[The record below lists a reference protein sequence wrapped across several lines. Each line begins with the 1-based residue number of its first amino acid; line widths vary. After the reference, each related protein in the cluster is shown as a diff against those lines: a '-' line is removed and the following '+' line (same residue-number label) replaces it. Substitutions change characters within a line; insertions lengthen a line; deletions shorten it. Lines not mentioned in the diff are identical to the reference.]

1 MNLNSELDKI
11 LDFQKIYTLKKVK
24 KTEHLTNYFN
34 LLTKH
39 HYQNCSN
46 YRNILNK
53 FNYSPQKKYK
63 INDLPFIPVSI
74 FKNLS
79 LSSIK
84 KGEISRIMYSSGTT
98 GAKKSKIFLDKK
110 NSINQIKALNK
121 VFYEMTELKN
131 QRLPMLIIDKNIINN
146 KNEAFSARAA
156 AITGFSIFSSER
168 VYALNDDMSLNYL
181 TIQSFLKKNEGKQKL
196 IFGLTALIWENF
208 LKDKKLRDLKL
219 NFKNTI
225 MLHGGGWKKLEDKK
239 INNSIF
245 KNEIK
250 KILNI
255 DFIINYYGM
264 IEQTGS
270 IFFECEKCNNFVTSI
285 YSDIIIRD
293 TYLNDAGFHKKGMI
307 QLLSVLPTSYP
318 GHNILT
324 EDIGMIL
331 GEDDCVCGKMGKRFK
346 VFGRLKKS
354 EVRGCS
360 DAIS

>member
-1 MNLNSELDKI
+1 MNLNAELDKI
-11 LDFQKIYTLKKVK
+11 LDFQKIYSFKKVK
-24 KTEHLTNYFN
+24 KFEYLTDYFN

-39 HYQNCSN
+39 HYQNCLN

-53 FNYSPQKKYK
+53 FNYRPQKKYK
-63 INDLPFIPVSI
+63 MNDLPFIPVSI

-79 LSSIK
+79 LSSTK
-84 KGEISRIMYSSGTT
+84 EDDISRIMYSSGTT

-121 VFYEMTELKN
+121 VFYEMAELKN
-131 QRLPMLIIDKNIINN
+131 QRLPMLIIDKNVLNN
-146 KNEAFSARAA
+146 KSEAFSARAA

-168 VYALNDDMSLNYL
+168 VYAFKDDMSLNYL

-208 LKDKKLRDLKL
+208 LKDKKLRNLKL
-219 NFKNTI
+219 NFKNSI

-245 KNEIK
+245 KKEIK

-293 TYLNDAGFHKKGMI
+293 AYLNDAGFNKKGMI

-324 EDIGMIL
+324 EDLGMIL
-331 GEDDCVCGKMGKRFK
+331 GEDDCDCGKMGKRFK

-354 EVRGCS
+354 EIRGCS